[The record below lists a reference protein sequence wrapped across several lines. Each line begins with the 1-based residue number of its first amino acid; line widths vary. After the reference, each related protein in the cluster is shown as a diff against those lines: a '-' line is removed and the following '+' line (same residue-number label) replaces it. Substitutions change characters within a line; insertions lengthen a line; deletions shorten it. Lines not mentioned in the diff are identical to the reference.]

1 MIREARAEGARAA
14 CPVTGQG
21 GWKEMAAMTEDAA
34 TQESRQSPTRRFL
47 GLMVLRFVVVM
58 LLLPAVIFLAAWT
71 LRWWNAWAYY
81 AAVLAGAL
89 SSRLAI
95 ALRHPDLLME
105 RGTSMKSADAKPGDR
120 LIVQLAALL
129 LPTIGLIV
137 AGLDHRFGWT
147 GMLPTGVHIAGLVML
162 AVGFALNGW
171 AMAVNRFFSAVVRI
185 QKERGHTVVTTGP
198 YRLVRHP
205 SYAGALLATLGIPLL
220 LNSWWAFLPA
230 LGVVALTIVRTRLE
244 DRTLQ
249 NELPGYAAYA
259 RHTRF
264 RLMPGVW

>member
-1 MIREARAEGARAA
+1 MAGKARTQVPPEVTTGRFPPGAVA
-14 CPVTGQG
+14 Q
-21 GWKEMAAMTEDAA
+21 
-34 TQESRQSPTRRFL
+34 
-47 GLMVLRFVVVM
+47 FVIAIAV
-58 LLLPAVIFLAAWT
+58 LPAVIFLAAWT

-81 AAVLAGAL
+81 ATVVIGAL

-95 ALRHPDLLME
+95 AIRHPDLLME
-105 RGTSMKSADAKPGDR
+105 RGRSLESHDAAPGDR
-120 LIVQLAALL
+120 LIVMLAALL
-129 LPTIGLIV
+129 LPTIGLLV

-147 GMLPTGVHIAGLVML
+147 AMLPTGVHIAGLVML
-162 AVGFALNGW
+162 AAGYALGAW

-185 QKERGHTVVTTGP
+185 QKERGHDVVTGGP

-205 SYAGALLATLGIPLL
+205 SYAGGVLATLGIPLL

-249 NELPGYAAYA
+249 AELPGYAAYA
-259 RHTRF
+259 RRTRY
-264 RLMPGVW
+264 RLLPGVW

>member
-1 MIREARAEGARAA
+1 
-14 CPVTGQG
+14 
-21 GWKEMAAMTEDAA
+21 
-34 TQESRQSPTRRFL
+34 
-47 GLMVLRFVVVM
+47 MVVQFVVVIVF
-58 LLLPAVIFLAAWT
+58 LPGVIFLAAWT

-81 AAVLAGAL
+81 ATVLVGAL

-95 ALRHPDLLME
+95 ALRHPDLLAE
-105 RGTSMKSADAKPGDR
+105 RGRSMESDDAKPGDR
-120 LIVQLAALL
+120 LIVLLAALL
-129 LPTIGLIV
+129 LPTIGLVV

-147 GMLPTGVHIAGLVML
+147 TVLPTGVHVTGLVML
-162 AVGFALNGW
+162 AAGYALGAW

-185 QKERGHTVVTTGP
+185 QKERGHSVVTGGP
-198 YRLVRHP
+198 YRVVRHP
-205 SYAGALLATLGIPLL
+205 SYAGGLLATLGIPLL

-249 NELPGYAAYA
+249 KELPGYAAYA
-259 RHTRF
+259 RRTRF